1 MGTNH
6 PPTRAPS
13 PSWECGPAVG
23 TSPEPVFLGVRRRAR
38 RQPDAAAVIEGT
50 AITSYRELVAEAD
63 KCAAML
69 RRLGVTR
76 GSVVPVLLPRGAM
89 LYSAMV
95 GVNLAGAAYLVLS
108 PEDPVE
114 YRQALLDA
122 VGATV
127 MIAEPGG
134 SNASVLVVSADQ
146 WSGEDDPVSP
156 VDVCPDDPCYVSFTS
171 GSTGTPKGVL
181 VPHRAVARLVTD
193 PSWLTLTSHDRVL
206 QLAPGAFDA
215 STLEIWGPLARGAAI
230 APYRPGP
237 LDLSELASHLD
248 TAGVTVAWMTAG
260 LLGEFLRQQPDPV
273 PSVRVLLSGGDVIPA
288 RTVTQA
294 ATVFPHATFVN
305 GYGPTENTTFTTT
318 WQCPREWHGEEVPI
332 GRPVDGTDVYIL
344 DENLRRVA
352 VGEVGEL
359 YTSGSGLAHGYLDQP
374 GETAARFVADP
385 FGRGTRMYRTG
396 DLAVWTAEG
405 DILFRGR
412 VDRQVKVMG
421 YRVEVAAVERAV
433 AATPGVDECVVV
445 VVHDDDS
452 GARTL
457 SAYVTAHSDV
467 GDPDAIPGAVRDR
480 LRQSLPAHWIPRT
493 VTLRD
498 AWPLTTSGKIDHSR
512 LLQCGARPRAA
523 TNDYIAPSTTDQ
535 RAIVTLWAEILG
547 LETVGITDDFF
558 DIGGHSL
565 SAASFLE
572 RFEATFGH
580 RLPAR
585 VLYLNPTVRE
595 ICEHLETRSA

>member
-1 MGTNH
+1 M
-6 PPTRAPS
+6 
-13 PSWECGPAVG
+13 
-23 TSPEPVFLGVRRRAR
+23 
-38 RQPDAAAVIEGT
+38 
-50 AITSYRELVAEAD
+50 
-63 KCAAML
+63 
-69 RRLGVTR
+69 
-76 GSVVPVLLPRGAM
+76 LLPRGAM

-127 MIAEPGG
+127 MIAEPGW

-146 WSGEDDPVSP
+146 WSGEDDPVGP
-156 VDVCPDDPCYVSFTS
+156 VDVRPDDPCYVSFTS

-193 PSWLTLTSHDRVL
+193 SSWLTLTSRDRVL

-248 TAGVTVAWMTAG
+248 AGVTVAWMTAG
-260 LLGEFLRQQPDPV
+260 LLGEFLRQHQDPV
-273 PSVRVLLSGGDVIPA
+273 TSVRVLLSGGDVIPA
-288 RTVTQA
+288 RTVAQA

-318 WQCPREWHGEEVPI
+318 WQCPPGWRGEDVPI
-332 GRPVDGTDVYIL
+332 GRPVDGTNVYIL
-344 DENLRRVA
+344 DENLRQVA

-359 YTSGSGLAHGYLDQP
+359 YASGPGLAHGYLGQT

-396 DLAVWTAEG
+396 DLAVWTADG

-412 VDRQVKVMG
+412 ADRQVKVMG
-421 YRVEVAAVERAV
+421 YRVEVAAVERVV
-433 AATPGVDECVVV
+433 AETPGVDECVVV
-445 VVHDDDS
+445 VHDDAL
-452 GARTL
+452 GVKTL
-457 SAYVTAHSDV
+457 SAYVTAHGDV
-467 GDPDAIPGAVRDR
+467 RNPDAIPGAVRDH
-480 LRQSLPAHWIPRT
+480 LRQSLPAHCIPQT
-493 VTLRD
+493 VTLRE
-498 AWPLTTSGKIDHSR
+498 AWPLTASGKIDHSR
-512 LLQCGARPRAA
+512 LLQRRTRPRAA
-523 TNDYIAPSTTDQ
+523 TNEYIAPSTSDQ
-535 RAIVTLWAEILG
+535 RAITTLWSEILG
-547 LETVGITDDFF
+547 VETVGITDDFF

-565 SAASFLE
+565 SAASFLD
-572 RFEATFGH
+572 RFEVIFGH

-595 ICEHLETRSA
+595 ICQHLETRPA